1 MIRDR
6 SLAGSSLVLA
16 AVLLAGVS
24 ASGLVQ
30 TVAAQPG
37 GKLAVDLDALL
48 RDPGLKGAGVG
59 LVVRHAETGE
69 LLYGSQGDLRRQPA
83 SNMKLVTSA
92 AATDVLGLD
101 YRFTTSVLAKAKP
114 RGPVLTGDIYLRGTG
129 DPTILAT
136 DYDALAAKVAASGI
150 KLVRGRLVADD
161 TWFDANRLGLGWAW
175 DDEPYYYNAQISALT
190 VSPNTD
196 YDSGTVIVSVAP
208 ATAGKPAVVTT
219 DPPTS
224 YITIENTTTTGN
236 PGSAST
242 VAVERQHESNVVKV
256 SGSIPAG
263 APASLKWTTVSEP
276 TGLAAALFRDALARH
291 GVRVL
296 GLTQAGVA
304 TPPDA
309 VPMAEHKSMPL
320 SQLLVPF
327 MKLSNNMHAETLV
340 KAAGRAVSG
349 TGSWQAGLAAL
360 AQRLSGMGI
369 DRSALYY
376 ADGSGLSRMN
386 QISADQL
393 IALLR
398 AVRAKPWFQAWYASL
413 PVAGVA
419 DRMAGGTLRN
429 RMQGTAAAG
438 NVHAKT
444 GSLTG
449 VSALSGYVTT
459 ADGQPLVFAMV
470 TNDYLGSV
478 KRIEDA
484 VAVRLAQYRA
494 DETTRIA
501 TLAPAS
507 PVELPDEVE
516 CSWVKA
522 C

>member
-1 MIRDR
+1 MIRNR
-6 SLAGSSLVLA
+6 SLAGSSLALA
-16 AVLLAGVS
+16 AVLFTGLT
-24 ASGLVQ
+24 ASGLVE
-30 TVAAQPG
+30 TVAAQPA

-48 RDPGLKGAGVG
+48 RDPGLNGAGVG

-69 LLYGSQGDLRRQPA
+69 LLYGTQGDLRRQPA
-83 SNMKLVTSA
+83 SNMKLITSA

-101 YRFTTSVLAKAKP
+101 YRFTTSVLAQAKP
-114 RGPVLTGDIYLRGTG
+114 RGPVLTGDLYLRGTG
-129 DPTILAT
+129 DPTILAK
-136 DYDALAAKVAASGI
+136 DYDVLAEQVAASGI

-161 TWFDANRLGLGWAW
+161 TWFDANRLGFGWAW
-175 DDEPYYYNAQISALT
+175 DDEPYYYNAEISALT

-196 YDSGTVIVSVAP
+196 YDAGTVIVSVAP

-219 DPPTS
+219 DPPTN
-224 YITIENTTTTGN
+224 YVTIENAATTGN

-242 VAVERQHESNVVKV
+242 ISVERQHGSNVVKV
-256 SGSIPAG
+256 TGSIAAG
-263 APASLKWTTVSEP
+263 AAASLKWTTVSEP
-276 TGLAAALFRDALARH
+276 TGLAASLFRDALARH

-296 GLTQAGVA
+296 GLTKGGVA
-304 TPPDA
+304 TPADA

-327 MKLSNNMHAETLV
+327 MKLSNNMHAEILV

-349 TGSWQAGLAAL
+349 AGSWQAGLAAL
-360 AQRLSGMGI
+360 GQRLSGMGI

-386 QISADQL
+386 QVSSDQL

-398 AVRAKPWFQAWYASL
+398 AVRAKPWFQAWYDSL
-413 PVAGVA
+413 PVAGVS
-419 DRMAGGTLRN
+419 DRLVGGTLRS
-429 RMQGTAAAG
+429 RMLGTAAAG
-438 NVHAKT
+438 NVRAKT

-470 TNDYLGSV
+470 SNNYLGSV

-484 VAVRLAQYRA
+484 VAIRLAQYRA
-494 DETTRIA
+494 DETARIA

-507 PVELPDEVE
+507 PVDIPDEVE

>member
-1 MIRDR
+1 MIRK

-16 AVLLAGVS
+16 AVLLAGS
-24 ASGLVQ
+24 TAPGLVQ
-30 TVAAQPG
+30 PVAAQPG

-48 RDPGLKGAGVG
+48 RDPVLKGAGVG

-69 LLYGSQGDLRRQPA
+69 LLYGTQGELRRQPA
-83 SNMKLVTSA
+83 SNMKLISSA
-92 AATDVLGLD
+92 AATDILGLD
-101 YRFTTSVLAKAKP
+101 YRFKTSVLAKAKP
-114 RGPVLTGDIYLRGTG
+114 RGPVLTGDIYLKGTG
-129 DPTILAT
+129 DPTILAA

-150 KLVRGRLVADD
+150 KVVRGRLVADD

-196 YDSGTVIVSVAP
+196 YDAGTVIVSVAP
-208 ATAGKPAVVTT
+208 SEAGKPAVIKT

-224 YITIENTTTTGN
+224 YVTIESTATTGN

-242 VAVERQHESNVVKV
+242 ISVERQHETNVVKV
-256 SGSIPAG
+256 SGSIAAG
-263 APASLKWTTVSEP
+263 AAASLNWSTVSEP
-276 TGLAAALFRDALARH
+276 TGLAASLFRDALARH

-296 GLTQAGVA
+296 GPTQNSAP
-304 TPPDA
+304 TPADA
-309 VPMAEHKSMPL
+309 VSMAEHESMPL
-320 SQLLVPF
+320 SQLLVPY
-327 MKLSNNMHAETLV
+327 MKLSNNMHAEILV

-349 TGSWQAGLAAL
+349 SGSWQAGLAAL
-360 AQRLSGMGI
+360 SQRLSGMGI
-369 DRSALYY
+369 ERSAMYF
-376 ADGSGLSRMN
+376 ADGSGLSRMD

-393 IALLR
+393 ITLLR
-398 AVRAKPWFQAWYASL
+398 AVRGKPWFQTWYNSL
-413 PVAGVA
+413 PVAGIP
-419 DRMAGGTLRN
+419 DRLVGGTLRN
-429 RMQGTAAAG
+429 RMQGTPAAG

-459 ADGQPLVFAMV
+459 ADGQPLVFSMV
-470 TNDYLGSV
+470 SNNYIGSV

-494 DETTRIA
+494 DETARVA
-501 TLAPAS
+501 TLAPAPS
-507 PVELPDEVE
+507 VNLPDDVE